1 MRQVTSRSGNSRK
14 FTRAPL
20 AWILG
25 VALSVA
31 SAPPLS
37 RADESEAGPGPEQ
50 QQQVQ
55 IEAEPAAPPALIEE
69 IHVTGSRIS
78 RKELEV
84 AAPITIYTQADIKR
98 SGVTNVGQLLREL
111 PSVHGQADT
120 TQVNNGGGGTMQIS
134 LRGLEAVRTLVL
146 MNGRRL
152 PPSVDEGADGTAV
165 DLSTIPLQMIERV
178 EVLKDGASAIYGSD
192 AVAGVV
198 NVITR
203 DFDGFEVSAYYGDST
218 QGGGET
224 QELSL
229 LVGDST
235 ANSRWTFYA
244 QYADAEEVEVSDRS
258 WAEVPLA
265 SFLGNVIFLGS
276 SAPPWGRYR
285 GITAPGF
292 DCVDCTRGPEF
303 GDFRTFDYFGGDSY
317 NFAPANYQRV
327 PAERWQF
334 GLTAEYEIDAISQW
348 GFLGEVT
355 ALLEASFTNREGQL
369 KLAEVPL
376 APLAFFGVEAP
387 YAPDNFHNP
396 FGVEIS
402 DWRRRMVEGGSR
414 LVEGDEDT
422 TRIMLGLRGEY
433 ETGLLAGWEWELY
446 YSRGKSERDAHFGPV
461 YNLRRVANAVGPTTG
476 SPETGDLACVAD
488 AASCVPLNVFEQ
500 DSVTQEMLIYIA
512 FRTNERFEAEQDIYE
527 FTLSQPEL
535 LRLPA
540 GPVGFAMGYQYRE
553 DSGKDIPGLPSS
565 RFGRCVDGD
574 AATTDGRELRRQGMV
589 RRGDRPDP
597 PRCSVRSEPRAGAGR
612 TQLRLQY
619 VRPHHRS
626 EVRPALASVL
636 GSPRARNL
644 LNGVPGA
651 EYR

>member
-14 FTRAPL
+14 FTRVPL

-55 IEAEPAAPPALIEE
+55 VEAEPAAPPALIEE

-203 DFDGFEVSAYYGDST
+203 DFHGFEVSAYYGDST

-285 GITAPGF
+285 GITTPGF

-327 PAERWQF
+327 PAERWQL

-369 KLAEVPL
+369 KLGSATCPPRVLWRGGALRSGQFPQPLRCGDLRL
-376 APLAFFGVEAP
+376 APSHG
-387 YAPDNFHNP
+387 
-396 FGVEIS
+396 
-402 DWRRRMVEGGSR
+402 RRR
-414 LVEGDEDT
+414 
-422 TRIMLGLRGEY
+422 
-433 ETGLLAGWEWELY
+433 LA
-446 YSRGKSERDAHFGPV
+446 
-461 YNLRRVANAVGPTTG
+461 
-476 SPETGDLACVAD
+476 
-488 AASCVPLNVFEQ
+488 
-500 DSVTQEMLIYIA
+500 
-512 FRTNERFEAEQDIYE
+512 
-527 FTLSQPEL
+527 
-535 LRLPA
+535 
-540 GPVGFAMGYQYRE
+540 
-553 DSGKDIPGLPSS
+553 
-565 RFGRCVDGD
+565 
-574 AATTDGRELRRQGMV
+574 
-589 RRGDRPDP
+589 
-597 PRCSVRSEPRAGAGR
+597 PR
-612 TQLRLQY
+612 
-619 VRPHHRS
+619 
-626 EVRPALASVL
+626 
-636 GSPRARNL
+636 
-644 LNGVPGA
+644 
-651 EYR
+651 